1 MIIEPERSG
10 KSISDVCIAFGIS
23 RETWY
28 KWKRRYDAYGVD
40 GLKNQSRKPHNI
52 KNVKVTEE
60 LEKLVLELR
69 LNNRFGPMRIRFR
82 LKRKYG
88 VSLGTKTIYNLL
100 KRHKLNV
107 LAVKLK
113 RKYKRFEMKHP
124 NELVQMDTK
133 GPFYLKASRTK
144 HYLIHVID
152 DCSRK
157 VVSKWCNRRTSEA
170 ALSVLKEWVKLHGK
184 PNKVMHDGG
193 TEFTSTDFKNFLI
206 LNGIK
211 DKQIPKGYPQE
222 QGKVEAYN
230 KIVIAEFLQ
239 IEELKDEKD
248 GAEKYES
255 FVNSYNHE
263 REHGGINGMTP
274 AEMFKTTTTDALK
287 QDKKCQPCWYII
299 LSTMSGSTTFN
310 QQIFNF
316 VIEC

>member
-255 FVNSYNHE
+255 FVNSYNYE

-274 AEMFKTTTTDALK
+274 AEKFMKCLK
-287 QDKKCQPCWYII
+287 QPLLIR
-299 LSTMSGSTTFN
+299 
-310 QQIFNF
+310 
-316 VIEC
+316 

>member
-10 KSISDVCIAFGIS
+10 KSISDVCIAFGVS
-23 RETWY
+23 RATWY
-28 KWKRRYDAYGVD
+28 KWKRRYDTYGID

-52 KNVKVTEE
+52 KNLKVTEE

-144 HYLIHVID
+144 HYFIHVID

-193 TEFTSTDFKNFLI
+193 KEFTSTDFKNFLI

-230 KIVIAEFLQ
+230 KIVISEFLQ

-255 FVNSYNHE
+255 FVNSYNYE

-274 AEMFKTTTTDALK
+274 AEKFMKCLK
-287 QDKKCQPCWYII
+287 QPLLIH
-299 LSTMSGSTTFN
+299 
-310 QQIFNF
+310 
-316 VIEC
+316 

>member
-88 VSLGTKTIYNLL
+88 VNLGTKTIYNLL

-193 TEFTSTDFKNFLI
+193 TEFTSTKFKNFLI

-255 FVNSYNHE
+255 FVNSYNYE

-274 AEMFKTTTTDALK
+274 AEKFMKCLK
-287 QDKKCQPCWYII
+287 QPLLIH
-299 LSTMSGSTTFN
+299 
-310 QQIFNF
+310 
-316 VIEC
+316 

>member
-1 MIIEPERSG
+1 VDIENRYRMITEPERSG
-10 KSISDVCIAFGIS
+10 ETISDVCVAFGVS

-28 KWKRRYDAYGVD
+28 KWKRRYDVYGID
-40 GLKNQSRKPHNI
+40 GLKDQSRKPHNI

-60 LEKLVLELR
+60 LEKIVLELR

-88 VSLGTKTIYNLL
+88 VSLGTKTIYNIL
-100 KRHKLNV
+100 KIHKLNV
-107 LAVKLK
+107 LSVKLK

-133 GPFYLKASRTK
+133 GPFYLKASRAK
-144 HYLIHVID
+144 HYFIHAID

-157 VVSKWCNRRTSEA
+157 VVSKWCNRRTTEE
-170 ALSVLKEWVKLHGK
+170 ALSVLKEWGKLHGK
-184 PNKVMHDGG
+184 PMKLMHDGG
-193 TEFTSTDFKNFLI
+193 KEFTSIEFRNFLI

-230 KIVIAEFLQ
+230 KIVISEFLEV
-239 IEELKDEKD
+239 EELKDEKD
-248 GAEKYES
+248 GAEKYKS
-255 FVNSYNHE
+255 FVNSYNYE

-274 AEMFKTTTTDALK
+274 AEKFMKCLK
-287 QDKKCQPCWYII
+287 QPLLIH
-299 LSTMSGSTTFN
+299 
-310 QQIFNF
+310 
-316 VIEC
+316 

>member
-10 KSISDVCIAFGIS
+10 KSISDVCIAFGVS
-23 RETWY
+23 RATWY
-28 KWKRRYDAYGVD
+28 KWKRRYDTYGID

-52 KNVKVTEE
+52 KNLKVTEE

-100 KRHKLNV
+100 KRQKLNV

-144 HYLIHVID
+144 HYFIHVID

-230 KIVIAEFLQ
+230 KIVISEFLQ

-255 FVNSYNHE
+255 FVNSYNYE

-274 AEMFKTTTTDALK
+274 AEKFMKCLK
-287 QDKKCQPCWYII
+287 QPLLIH
-299 LSTMSGSTTFN
+299 
-310 QQIFNF
+310 
-316 VIEC
+316 

>member
-28 KWKRRYDAYGVD
+28 KWKRRYDVYGVD

-52 KNVKVTEE
+52 KNVKITEE

-82 LKRKYG
+82 LKRKHG

-144 HYLIHVID
+144 HYFIHVID

-255 FVNSYNHE
+255 FVNSYNYE

-274 AEMFKTTTTDALK
+274 AEKFMKCLK
-287 QDKKCQPCWYII
+287 QPLLIH
-299 LSTMSGSTTFN
+299 
-310 QQIFNF
+310 
-316 VIEC
+316 

>member
-1 MIIEPERSG
+1 MDMTENRYRMIIEPECSG
-10 KSISDVCIAFGIS
+10 KTVSDVCIAFGVS

-28 KWKRRYDAYGVD
+28 KWKRRYDAYGID
-40 GLKNQSRKPHNI
+40 GLKNQSRKPHDI
-52 KNVKVTEE
+52 KYVKVTEE
-60 LEKLVLELR
+60 LEKIILELR
-69 LNNRFGPMRIRFR
+69 LNSRFGPRRIKFR

-88 VSLGTKTIYNLL
+88 VSLGTRTIYKLL

-107 LAVKLK
+107 LSVKLK

-133 GPFYLKASRTK
+133 GPFYLKCSRSK
-144 HYLIHVID
+144 HYFIHVID

-157 VVSKWCNRRTSEA
+157 VVSKWCNRRSSEE
-170 ALSVLKEWVKLHGK
+170 ALSVLKEWVKLHNK
-184 PNKVMHDGG
+184 PMKVMHDGG
-193 TEFTSTDFKNFLI
+193 KEFTSNKFKNFLI

-239 IEELKDEKD
+239 VEELLDEKD
-248 GAEKYES
+248 GAERYES
-255 FVNSYNHE
+255 FVNSYNYE

-274 AEMFKTTTTDALK
+274 AEKFMKCLK
-287 QDKKCQPCWYII
+287 QPI
-299 LSTMSGSTTFN
+299 LIN
-310 QQIFNF
+310 
-316 VIEC
+316 

>member
-10 KSISDVCIAFGIS
+10 EAISDVCIAFGVS
-23 RETWY
+23 RATWY
-28 KWKRRYDAYGVD
+28 KWKRRYDTYGID

-52 KNVKVTEE
+52 KNLKVTEE

-144 HYLIHVID
+144 HYFIHVID

-157 VVSKWCNRRTSEA
+157 VVSKWCNRRTSEG

-230 KIVIAEFLQ
+230 KIVISEFLQ

-255 FVNSYNHE
+255 FVNSYNYE

-274 AEMFKTTTTDALK
+274 AEKFMKCLK
-287 QDKKCQPCWYII
+287 QPLLIH
-299 LSTMSGSTTFN
+299 
-310 QQIFNF
+310 
-316 VIEC
+316 

>member
-144 HYLIHVID
+144 HYFIHVID

-230 KIVIAEFLQ
+230 KIVISEFLQ

-255 FVNSYNHE
+255 FVNSYNYE

-274 AEMFKTTTTDALK
+274 AEKFMKCLK
-287 QDKKCQPCWYII
+287 QPLLIH
-299 LSTMSGSTTFN
+299 
-310 QQIFNF
+310 
-316 VIEC
+316 

>member
-157 VVSKWCNRRTSEA
+157 VVSKWCNRRTSET

-255 FVNSYNHE
+255 FVNSYNYE

-274 AEMFKTTTTDALK
+274 AEKFMKCLK
-287 QDKKCQPCWYII
+287 QPLLIH
-299 LSTMSGSTTFN
+299 
-310 QQIFNF
+310 
-316 VIEC
+316 

>member
-1 MIIEPERSG
+1 MGNRNMRRSVNNFRILQYRMIIEPERSG
-10 KSISDVCIAFGIS
+10 KSISDVCIAFGVS
-23 RETWY
+23 RATWY
-28 KWKRRYDAYGVD
+28 KWKRRYDTYGID
-40 GLKNQSRKPHNI
+40 GLKNQSRKPYNI
-52 KNVKVTEE
+52 KNLKVTEE

-100 KRHKLNV
+100 KRHNLNV
-107 LAVKLK
+107 LSVKLK

-144 HYLIHVID
+144 HYFIHVID

-230 KIVIAEFLQ
+230 KIVISEFLQ

-255 FVNSYNHE
+255 FVNSYNYE

-274 AEMFKTTTTDALK
+274 AEKFMNCLK
-287 QDKKCQPCWYII
+287 QPLLIH
-299 LSTMSGSTTFN
+299 
-310 QQIFNF
+310 
-316 VIEC
+316 

>member
-10 KSISDVCIAFGIS
+10 ETISDVCIAFGVS
-23 RETWY
+23 RATWY
-28 KWKRRYDAYGVD
+28 KWKRRYDTYGID

-52 KNVKVTEE
+52 KNLKVTEE

-144 HYLIHVID
+144 HYFIHVID

-230 KIVIAEFLQ
+230 KIVISEFLQ

-255 FVNSYNHE
+255 FVNSYNYE

-274 AEMFKTTTTDALK
+274 AEKFMKCLK
-287 QDKKCQPCWYII
+287 QPLLIH
-299 LSTMSGSTTFN
+299 
-310 QQIFNF
+310 
-316 VIEC
+316 

>member
-10 KSISDVCIAFGIS
+10 KSISDVCIAFGVS
-23 RETWY
+23 RATWY
-28 KWKRRYDAYGVD
+28 KWKRRYDTYGID

-52 KNVKVTEE
+52 KNLKVTEE

-88 VSLGTKTIYNLL
+88 VSLGTKTIYNIL
-100 KRHKLNV
+100 KIHKLNV
-107 LAVKLK
+107 LSVKLK

-144 HYLIHVID
+144 HYFIHVID

-230 KIVIAEFLQ
+230 KIVISEFLQ

-255 FVNSYNHE
+255 FVNSYNYE

-274 AEMFKTTTTDALK
+274 AEKFMKCLK
-287 QDKKCQPCWYII
+287 QPLLIH
-299 LSTMSGSTTFN
+299 
-310 QQIFNF
+310 
-316 VIEC
+316 

>member
-1 MIIEPERSG
+1 VDIIENRYRMIIEPERSG
-10 KSISDVCIAFGIS
+10 KSISDVCIAFGVS

-28 KWKRRYDAYGVD
+28 KWKRRYDAYGID

-52 KNVKVTEE
+52 KNVKITEE

-88 VSLGTKTIYNLL
+88 VSLGTKSIYNLL
-100 KRHKLNV
+100 KIHKLNV
-107 LAVKLK
+107 LSVKLK

-144 HYLIHVID
+144 HYFIHAID

-157 VVSKWCNRRTSEA
+157 VVSKWCNRRTAEEA
-170 ALSVLKEWVKLHGK
+170 LLVLKEWVKLHGK
-184 PNKVMHDGG
+184 PMKVMHDGG
-193 TEFTSTDFKNFLI
+193 KEFTSTKFRNFLNS
-206 LNGIK
+206 NGIK
-211 DKQIPKGYPQE
+211 NKQIPKGYPQE

-239 IEELKDEKD
+239 VEELIDEKD
-248 GAEKYES
+248 GVEKYES
-255 FVNSYNHE
+255 FVNSYNYE

-274 AEMFKTTTTDALK
+274 AEKFMKCLK
-287 QDKKCQPCWYII
+287 QPI
-299 LSTMSGSTTFN
+299 L
-310 QQIFNF
+310 IH
-316 VIEC
+316 

>member
-10 KSISDVCIAFGIS
+10 KSISDVCIAFGVS
-23 RETWY
+23 RATWY
-28 KWKRRYDAYGVD
+28 KWKRRYDTYGID

-52 KNVKVTEE
+52 KNLKVTEE

-144 HYLIHVID
+144 HYFIHVID

-157 VVSKWCNRRTSEA
+157 VVSKWCNRRTSEV
-170 ALSVLKEWVKLHGK
+170 ALSVLKERVKLHGK

-230 KIVIAEFLQ
+230 KIVISEFLQ

-255 FVNSYNHE
+255 FVNSYNYE

-274 AEMFKTTTTDALK
+274 AEKFMKCLK
-287 QDKKCQPCWYII
+287 QPLLIH
-299 LSTMSGSTTFN
+299 
-310 QQIFNF
+310 
-316 VIEC
+316 

>member
-10 KSISDVCIAFGIS
+10 KSISDVCIAFGVS
-23 RETWY
+23 RATWY
-28 KWKRRYDAYGVD
+28 KWKRRYDTYGID

-52 KNVKVTEE
+52 KNLKVTEE

-88 VSLGTKTIYNLL
+88 VSLGTKSIYNLL

-107 LAVKLK
+107 LSVKLK

-144 HYLIHVID
+144 HYFIHAID

-157 VVSKWCNRRTSEA
+157 VVSKWCNRRTAEEA
-170 ALSVLKEWVKLHGK
+170 LLVLKEWVKLHCK
-184 PNKVMHDGG
+184 PMKVMHDGG
-193 TEFTSTDFKNFLI
+193 KEFTSTKFGNFLNS
-206 LNGIK
+206 NGIK

-230 KIVIAEFLQ
+230 KIVISEFLQ

-255 FVNSYNHE
+255 FVNSYNYE

-274 AEMFKTTTTDALK
+274 AEKFMKCLK
-287 QDKKCQPCWYII
+287 QPLLIH
-299 LSTMSGSTTFN
+299 
-310 QQIFNF
+310 
-316 VIEC
+316 

>member
-52 KNVKVTEE
+52 KNLKVTEE

-255 FVNSYNHE
+255 FVNSYNYE

-274 AEMFKTTTTDALK
+274 AEKFMKCLK
-287 QDKKCQPCWYII
+287 QPLLIH
-299 LSTMSGSTTFN
+299 
-310 QQIFNF
+310 
-316 VIEC
+316 

>member
-28 KWKRRYDAYGVD
+28 KWKRRYDVYGVD
-40 GLKNQSRKPHNI
+40 GLKNQSRKHNNI
-52 KNVKVTEE
+52 KNVKITEE

-144 HYLIHVID
+144 HYFIHVID

-193 TEFTSTDFKNFLI
+193 KEFTSTDFKNFLI

-255 FVNSYNHE
+255 FVNSYNYE

-274 AEMFKTTTTDALK
+274 AEKFMKCLK
-287 QDKKCQPCWYII
+287 QSLLIH
-299 LSTMSGSTTFN
+299 
-310 QQIFNF
+310 
-316 VIEC
+316 

>member
-10 KSISDVCIAFGIS
+10 KSISDVCIAFGVS
-23 RETWY
+23 RATWY
-28 KWKRRYDAYGVD
+28 KWKRRYDTYGID

-52 KNVKVTEE
+52 KNLKVTEE

-88 VSLGTKTIYNLL
+88 VSSVKKTIYNLL

-107 LAVKLK
+107 LSVKLK

-124 NELVQMDTK
+124 NELVQMNRK

-144 HYLIHVID
+144 HYFIHVID
-152 DCSRK
+152 DCSIK

-230 KIVIAEFLQ
+230 KIVISEFLQ

-255 FVNSYNHE
+255 FVNSYNYE

-274 AEMFKTTTTDALK
+274 AEKFMKCLK
-287 QDKKCQPCWYII
+287 QPLLIH
-299 LSTMSGSTTFN
+299 
-310 QQIFNF
+310 
-316 VIEC
+316 

>member
-1 MIIEPERSG
+1 MIIEPECSG
-10 KSISDVCIAFGIS
+10 KTVSDVCIAFGVS

-28 KWKRRYDAYGVD
+28 KWKRRHDAYGID

-52 KNVKVTEE
+52 KYGKVTEE
-60 LEKLVLELR
+60 LEKIILELR
-69 LNNRFGPMRIRFR
+69 LNSRFGSRRIKFR

-107 LAVKLK
+107 LSVKLK

-133 GPFYLKASRTK
+133 GPFYLRGSRSK
-144 HYLIHVID
+144 HYFIHAID

-157 VVSKWCNRRTSEA
+157 VVSKWCNRRTSEE
-170 ALSVLKEWVKLHGK
+170 ALSVLKEWVELHGK
-184 PNKVMHDGG
+184 PIKVMHDGG
-193 TEFTSTDFKNFLI
+193 KEFTSNKFKNFLI
-206 LNGIK
+206 LNGIM

-230 KIVIAEFLQ
+230 KIVIAEFLEV
-239 IEELKDEKD
+239 EESIDEKD

-255 FVNSYNHE
+255 FVNSYNCE

-274 AEMFKTTTTDALK
+274 AEKFMKCLK
-287 QDKKCQPCWYII
+287 QPIMI
-299 LSTMSGSTTFN
+299 H
-310 QQIFNF
+310 
-316 VIEC
+316 

>member
-170 ALSVLKEWVKLHGK
+170 ALSVPKEWVKLHGK

-255 FVNSYNHE
+255 FVNSYNYE

-274 AEMFKTTTTDALK
+274 AEKFMKCLK
-287 QDKKCQPCWYII
+287 QPLLIH
-299 LSTMSGSTTFN
+299 
-310 QQIFNF
+310 
-316 VIEC
+316 

>member
-1 MIIEPERSG
+1 MDIIENRYRMIIEPERSG
-10 KSISDVCIAFGIS
+10 KSISDVCIAFGVS
-23 RETWY
+23 RATWY
-28 KWKRRYDAYGVD
+28 KWKRRYDTYGID

-52 KNVKVTEE
+52 KNLKVTEE

-88 VSLGTKTIYNLL
+88 VNLGTKTIYNLL

-144 HYLIHVID
+144 HYFIHVID

-230 KIVIAEFLQ
+230 KIVISEFLQ

-255 FVNSYNHE
+255 FVNSYNYE

-274 AEMFKTTTTDALK
+274 AEKFMKCLK
-287 QDKKCQPCWYII
+287 QPLLIH
-299 LSTMSGSTTFN
+299 
-310 QQIFNF
+310 
-316 VIEC
+316 

>member
-1 MIIEPERSG
+1 MDIIENRYRMIIEPERSG

-69 LNNRFGPMRIRFR
+69 LNSRFGPMRIRFR

-255 FVNSYNHE
+255 FVNSYNYE

-274 AEMFKTTTTDALK
+274 AEKFMKCLK
-287 QDKKCQPCWYII
+287 QPLLIH
-299 LSTMSGSTTFN
+299 
-310 QQIFNF
+310 
-316 VIEC
+316 

>member
-10 KSISDVCIAFGIS
+10 KSISDVCIAFGVS
-23 RETWY
+23 RATWY
-28 KWKRRYDAYGVD
+28 KWKKRYDAYGID

-52 KNVKVTEE
+52 KNLKVTEE

-107 LAVKLK
+107 LAVKLI

-144 HYLIHVID
+144 HYFIHVID

-230 KIVIAEFLQ
+230 KIVISEFLQ

-255 FVNSYNHE
+255 FVNSYNYE

-274 AEMFKTTTTDALK
+274 AEKFMKCLK
-287 QDKKCQPCWYII
+287 QPLLIH
-299 LSTMSGSTTFN
+299 
-310 QQIFNF
+310 
-316 VIEC
+316 

>member
-10 KSISDVCIAFGIS
+10 ESISDVCIAFGVS
-23 RETWY
+23 RATWY
-28 KWKRRYDAYGVD
+28 KWKRRYDTYGID

-52 KNVKVTEE
+52 KNLKVTEE

-144 HYLIHVID
+144 HYFIHVID

-230 KIVIAEFLQ
+230 KIVISEFLQ

-255 FVNSYNHE
+255 FVNSYNYE

-274 AEMFKTTTTDALK
+274 AEKFMKCLK
-287 QDKKCQPCWYII
+287 QPLLIH
-299 LSTMSGSTTFN
+299 
-310 QQIFNF
+310 
-316 VIEC
+316 